1 MPLDF
6 QETGE
11 RVVAQEIPRF
21 VYQSLEKAMGES
33 FESVFNAASVEQG
46 GLQEILRGVSPD
58 EYSRRRLVEMGITFV
73 EKVSKNLDGC
83 EVKAFTYSQ
92 GLKEKQVATLEHK
105 VVNDRGEASSVSV
118 VEVVDLTKYHPED
131 DTCEVLEILF
141 INEKGEYKKMTD
153 YLPPGVKLRLWP
165 NQKENGK
172 YINNDLFYP
181 LLRRS
186 RNIFMKLHEA
196 THAWQESEGENIP
209 EENAWSLVKIYQKAR
224 GQEVELHPEDY
235 DVLKKLPKIE
245 RDAWVGAIRALK
257 QWRREEFD
265 LYPGITDRELVQYT
279 ETNLCSYQKF
289 YGKIDSSI
297 RFTRRPSQ

>member
-21 VYQSLEKAMGES
+21 VYQSLGKAMGKS
-33 FESVFNAASVEQG
+33 FESVFNSANVGQG

-73 EKVSKNLDGC
+73 EKVSKNLEGC
-83 EVKAFTYSQ
+83 EVKAFTWSQ

-105 VVNDRGEASSVSV
+105 VVNDRGKASSVSV

-141 INEKGEYKKMTD
+141 RNEKGEYKKMTD
-153 YLPPGVKLRLWP
+153 YLPPEVKLRLWTNP
-165 NQKENGK
+165 KENGK
-172 YINNDLFYP
+172 YINNNLFYP
-181 LLRRS
+181 LLRRT
-186 RNIFMKLHEA
+186 RNVLMKLHEG
-196 THAWQESEGENIP
+196 THAWQEAEGENIS
-209 EENAWSLVKIYQKAR
+209 EEDAWSLLRIDQKAKGR
-224 GQEVELHPEDY
+224 EVELDPGDY

-245 RDAWVGAIRALK
+245 RDAWAGAIRALK
-257 QWRREEFD
+257 QWKKEGFD
-265 LYPGITDRELVQYT
+265 LYPGITDKELVQYADV
-279 ETNLCSYQKF
+279 NLCTYQEF
-289 YGKIDSSI
+289 YGKIGSSI
-297 RFTRRPSQ
+297 RFTRRISQ